1 VAQHTEV
8 IVMKSWISR
17 ALALPV
23 VRVTLCL
30 ALAACSSDLVRSRTP
45 RSSNELTFGP
55 EQRLGNNEKNPST
68 PFLRYSPDGRL
79 FAVWTEDHDTPWP
92 QANQTTT
99 HQHRSGD
106 MAASPMRNAMLAW
119 SADGG
124 KTWSTPWQVNSGI
137 EAVQGEENGP
147 KVAFADK
154 KAYVV
159 WSIPGAKGDK
169 TRANIRFAMDDG
181 KGRFT
186 AARTLNEVKDAARFP
201 IIETTPDGNLLVAW
215 IDRRI
220 DNPKPRQL
228 YLMRLS
234 PNGKSLT
241 NNYQVGEGL
250 CECCKLGIAFADGGK
265 TVYIVDRQVDSNKI
279 RNHVLRKSTDGATTF
294 GAPVEIS
301 NDGWQVPSCPHSGPS
316 IGRDSRGQL
325 HVSWFTLGRSEREAG
340 IYYSVSKDDGKS
352 FAPRQLVQ
360 ANTAPE
366 TLYATLAVG
375 NDDRVY
381 LAWSN
386 LDGDNKAQIFIRT
399 LAADGAWSPIQQLSR
414 AKGNAGRPVI
424 ALMKNQLQVAWTETD
439 GEDSRVILR
448 SATVNQ

>member
-1 VAQHTEV
+1 MNTPFTRTFAV
-8 IVMKSWISR
+8 IAVHLS
-17 ALALPV
+17 LFLV
-23 VRVTLCL
+23 
-30 ALAACSSDLVRSRTP
+30 LAACSADLRSP
-45 RSSNELTFGP
+45 DSNRGSAPLSFGP
-55 EQRLGNNEKNPST
+55 EQRLGDNEKNPST

-92 QANQTTT
+92 QGNQITT
-99 HQHRSGD
+99 HLHRSGD

-124 KTWSTPWQVNSGI
+124 KTWSSPWQVNNGV

-147 KVAFADK
+147 KVAFADN
-154 KAYVV
+154 KAYAV
-159 WSIPGAKGDK
+159 WSIPGEKGDK
-169 TRANIRFAMDDG
+169 TRANIRFAMDNG
-181 KGRFT
+181 QGHFT

-220 DNPKPRQL
+220 DGPKPRQL

-234 PNGKSLT
+234 PDGKSLT
-241 NNYQVGEGL
+241 KNYQVGEGL
-250 CECCKLGIAFADGGK
+250 CECCKLGIVFADGGK
-265 TVYIVDRQVDSNKI
+265 TVYMVDREVDGNKI
-279 RNHVLRKSTDGATTF
+279 RNHVLRKSTDSAGSF

-316 IGRDSRGQL
+316 IGRDSRGHL
-325 HVSWFTLGRSEREAG
+325 HVSWFTLGRSEQEAG
-340 IYYSVSKDDGKS
+340 IYYSVSKDDGKT

-386 LDGDNKAQIFIRT
+386 LDSDNKAQIFMRT
-399 LAADGAWSPIQQLSR
+399 LAADGRTWSPIQQISR
-414 AKGNAGRPVI
+414 AKGNAGRPVL

-439 GEDSRVILR
+439 GEDSRVVLR
-448 SATVNQ
+448 SAAVDQ